1 MAHVRKSLAA
11 ASILNAAI
19 FVGEG
24 IAGYRSES
32 MSLMMDAIH
41 NLSDELALVCLYLA
55 YTLTINFSKNLQRFA
70 NALNSVGLIFISAI
84 LAVRAFHCLFHPV
97 DVLAL
102 FPAIIGLLAS
112 LGNWGVAR
120 ALKGVCSQN
129 AAIRLAYVHNL
140 GDSYVSLIPV
150 LAGVLVW
157 ITGRAEFDPLI
168 GIGIAF
174 WFIWS
179 TINEIRASGEQLLW
193 PEDAVCKHE
202 IVDEAIVRY

>member
-1 MAHVRKSLAA
+1 MAHVRKPLAA

-55 YTLTINFSKNLQRFA
+55 YVLTIKLSRNLQRFA
-70 NALNSVGLIFISAI
+70 NVLNSVGLIFISALLILQAIHRLLHPVPI
-84 LAVRAFHCLFHPV
+84 LAL
-97 DVLAL
+97 L
-102 FPAIIGLLAS
+102 PAIIGLLAA
-112 LGNWGVAR
+112 LGNWSVAR
-120 ALKGVCSQN
+120 ALKNVRNQN
-129 AAIRLAYVHNL
+129 AAIRLAYIHNL
-140 GDSYVSLIPV
+140 GDTYVSLVPV
-150 LAGVLVW
+150 LAGILVEV
-157 ITGRAEFDPLI
+157 TGRSEFDPLI
-168 GIGIAF
+168 GISIAL

-179 TINEIRASGEQLLW
+179 TLNELRMSREQLLW

-202 IVDEAIVRY
+202 IVDEVIG